1 MSGKRSEGG
10 LIDNLKVLICCKST
24 CVLQYLHSLLQQQD
38 VDTKYISETAIV
50 IDLIRWFDVNLVFV
64 ERVR

>member
-50 IDLIRWFDVNLVFV
+50 IDLIR
-64 ERVR
+64 